1 MQQNAAKCNKP
12 TVPKL
17 EKGGLSWYNKTN
29 PQHKTIFV
37 EMHMKRLRLFSSLKS
52 KIIACIVGTAA
63 VCSLWLS
70 TQYYRNYNQ
79 QLLRNN
85 EQLTQANIEFILRS
99 IDDQLTAVE
108 FYSSGILSNQ
118 SFYELLSSNVE
129 TPDSKLVLVSLQE
142 ELRMQMYRSIVQDY
156 IERVL
161 VQGENG
167 AMIQWSAT
175 FGSLQDGRQVEQQP
189 FFTQSVSS
197 SRVDWVGLGDSIVSN
212 NLYTKPIIPLLRP
225 FFSDTGERR
234 LGWLYIECSTDILQD
249 VLQKYPVADG
259 SEVSLFSDQG
269 LYLAHSDPARIG
281 QEVPQFAELSA
292 ALVGDSGSTEWN
304 GQVLVY
310 RRSEKTGWC
319 IVQSTPM
326 ANLTVQQ
333 HTFFEFSG
341 QILLVGAAFV
351 LLVGWLLS
359 ANLTRP
365 IQRLTAHL
373 QKVQGGEFEAD
384 PALEGDDEIG
394 RIGRT
399 VNEMTL
405 SIRQLLQENR
415 EKEKNKRQLEMKV
428 LQSQIN
434 PHFLYNTLNSIKWMA
449 TIQNAP
455 AIAEVTVSLSRLLR
469 NVAAGT
475 DQKVTLEE
483 ELSLLKEYIKI
494 QKLRYGE
501 KFEVFFDDELDQYG
515 QLHIVKMTL
524 QPLVENAIFHGI
536 EPKDGPGNI
545 YLSACTQQG
554 ALHII
559 VEDDGVGMQVTPGA
573 LPTTSDARKERFS
586 SIGLRNIDQ
595 RLKLCYGSQYGL
607 TLESEPGA
615 YTRVIVTIPEE

>member
-1 MQQNAAKCNKP
+1 MKC
-12 TVPKL
+12 
-17 EKGGLSWYNKTN
+17 
-29 PQHKTIFV
+29 
-37 EMHMKRLRLFSSLKS
+37 LRFFSSLKS
-52 KIIACIVGTAA
+52 KIIACIVGIAA
-63 VCSLWLS
+63 ACSLWLS
-70 TQYYRNYNQ
+70 VQYYHNYNQ
-79 QLLRNN
+79 QLLQNN
-85 EQLTQANIEFILRS
+85 EQLTQANIEFIMRS
-99 IDDQLTAVE
+99 IDDQLDAVE
-108 FYSSGILSNQ
+108 FYSSGILSNR
-118 SFYELLSSNVE
+118 SFYELLSSQMEN
-129 TPDSKLVLVSLQE
+129 PDSKMDLVSLQE
-142 ELRMQMYRSIVQDY
+142 ELRLQMYRSIVQDY

-175 FGSLQDGRQVEQQP
+175 FGSLQDSQQVEQQP
-189 FFTQSVSS
+189 FFARCVAS
-197 SRVDWVGLGDSIVSN
+197 SRLNWVGLGDSIVSN

-225 FFSDTGERR
+225 FFSDTGDRR
-234 LGWLYIECSTDILQD
+234 LGWLYIECSTDILED
-249 VLQKYPVADG
+249 VLQKYPVAEG
-259 SEVSLFSDQG
+259 AEVFVFSDQG
-269 LYLAHSDPARIG
+269 LYLAHSDSDKIG
-281 QEVPQFAELSA
+281 RKVPEFDQLSA
-292 ALVGDSGSTEWN
+292 LLTGDSGSTVWN
-304 GQVLVY
+304 DQMLVY
-310 RRSEKTGWC
+310 RRSEKTDWC
-319 IVQSTPM
+319 IVQSTPI

-333 HTFFEFSG
+333 YTFFEFSG
-341 QILLVGAAFV
+341 QILLAGAVFA

-373 QKVQGGEFEAD
+373 QKVQHGEFEAD
-384 PALEGDDEIG
+384 LALEGDDEIG
-394 RIGRT
+394 RIGCA

-405 SIRQLLQENR
+405 SIRRLLQENL

-501 KFEVFFDDELDQYG
+501 KFEVFFDDELAQYG
-515 QLHIVKMTL
+515 QMHIVKMTL

-573 LPTTSDARKERFS
+573 LPATADARKERFS

-595 RLKLCYGSQYGL
+595 RLKLCYGNQYGL